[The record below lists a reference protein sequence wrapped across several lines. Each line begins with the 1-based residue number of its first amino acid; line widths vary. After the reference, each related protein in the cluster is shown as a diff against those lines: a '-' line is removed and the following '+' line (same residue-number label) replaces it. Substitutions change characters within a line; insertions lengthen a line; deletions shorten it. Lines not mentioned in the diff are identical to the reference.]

1 MPKSAFKTYFEN
13 SYLIIQDENQKN
25 LANAAKFLALIFWR
39 KFFKKTQF

>member
-39 KFFKKTQF
+39 KFLKTQF

>member
-13 SYLIIQDENQKN
+13 SYLKIQDQNQKN
-25 LANAAKFLALIFWR
+25 LANTAKFLALIFWR

>member
-13 SYLIIQDENQKN
+13 SYLIIQDENQNN
-25 LANAAKFLALIFWR
+25 LVNTAKFLALIFWR

>member
-25 LANAAKFLALIFWR
+25 LANTAKFLALIFVA
-39 KFFKKTQF
+39 KIL

>member
-25 LANAAKFLALIFWR
+25 LANAAKF
-39 KFFKKTQF
+39 